1 MIGRARVVIAD
12 DHTLAA
18 ELCKSLLEA
27 EFSIVGVVSDGCAMV
42 RAAYANYTTP
52 IYSSLQ

>member
-12 DHTLAA
+12 DHTLVA